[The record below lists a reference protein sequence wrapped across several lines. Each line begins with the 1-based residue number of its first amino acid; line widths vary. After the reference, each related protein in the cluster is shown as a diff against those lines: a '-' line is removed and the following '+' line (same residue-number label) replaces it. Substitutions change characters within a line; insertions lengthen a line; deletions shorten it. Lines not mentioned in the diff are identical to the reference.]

1 MSSEEETQEKK
12 EETKKK
18 GIQEVT
24 LRSYSKVIFFYP
36 LFFASLVLWILQ
48 FIYGDPIALFGFIWM
63 IFFAANLFVVAF
75 DFGSTK
81 FFILL
86 LAIVIIALL
95 VIFLVL
101 PNVEISG
108 LPAPGEF
115 NIEMTSMF
123 YLIVTVILGFILLLI
138 IIAAHLNYWKIERN
152 EIYHK
157 TGLLAD
163 ANRYPVRDLRI
174 KKEITDVFEFLVL
187 RAGSITLYTGKGEDF
202 RLPTVPNVNN
212 KIEDLNYL
220 LSHVKVEIDELDKQ

>member
-18 GIQEVT
+18 RIQEVT

-36 LFFASLVLWILQ
+36 LFFASLILFILQ
-48 FIYGDPIALFGFIWM
+48 WIKGDPVALFGFIWM

-81 FFILL
+81 LFILV
-86 LAIVIIALL
+86 LAIVIVALL
-95 VIFLVL
+95 VIFLVI
-101 PNVEISG
+101 PNIELSG
-108 LPAPGEF
+108 LPVPGEF
-115 NIEMTSMF
+115 NIEMTTQF
-123 YLIVTVILGFILLLI
+123 YLVVTLILGFLLFFI
-138 IIAAHLNYWKIERN
+138 IIAARFNYWKVERN

-163 ANRYPVRDLRI
+163 AQRYPIQDLRI

-187 RAGSITLYTGKGEDF
+187 RSGSITLYTGKGEDF
-202 RLPTVPNVNN
+202 RLPTVPNIN
-212 KIEDLNYL
+212 KKEEQIDYL
-220 LSHVKVEIDELDKQ
+220 LSHLEVEVDQLDKH